1 MDAEEV
7 AGQIT
12 EEAGRRKIGVIMKA
26 LLRVT
31 AVEDCEEK
39 LRHGAEKARAEKQ
52 RKLHGKNGGPCATR
66 THDQLVKSQ
75 LLYRLS

>member
-1 MDAEEV
+1 LDAEEV

-31 AVEDCEEK
+31 AVEDCGGG
-39 LRHGAEKARAEKQ
+39 LRGKAAAR
-52 RKLHGKNGGPCATR
+52 G
-66 THDQLVKSQ
+66 
-75 LLYRLS
+75 